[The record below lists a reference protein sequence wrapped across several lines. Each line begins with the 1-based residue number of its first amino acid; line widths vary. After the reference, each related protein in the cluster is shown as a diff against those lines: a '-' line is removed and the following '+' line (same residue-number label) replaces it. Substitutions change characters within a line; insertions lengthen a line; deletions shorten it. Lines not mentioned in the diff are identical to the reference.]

1 MTLSRSRLLLCGSA
15 AATLL
20 VLIATPQL
28 LGGHVSAAL
37 ATLRGADARWLTV
50 GVLGF
55 IGGFCCTVGAWRSAL
70 SATGGSI
77 CAKQAAA
84 RLGIGSLVNAFA
96 PAKLG
101 DAVKI
106 ALCARA
112 VDGPDRLWTT
122 GGVYAALAAARSLCL
137 AGLLVVASLTGALP
151 LWPVFALCAVVAV
164 IACAAALSGRVRNH
178 PRIAHLLGALVAL
191 ERSPR
196 AIAQVLGWTAAM
208 VLTRVAATV
217 AIAAALELPHP
228 FLAALLILP
237 ALDVASAFPVTP
249 GGMGVGSGAVAV
261 ALAGRGIG
269 ATQALGV
276 GIAIQ
281 ALETVVAIGAG
292 SAGALY
298 LAGPGTAARRWS
310 ARVAVVGAAAAAA
323 ALLSAA
329 ILDAF

>member
-1 MTLSRSRLLLCGSA
+1 MTLSRSRILLCGTA

-20 VLIATPQL
+20 VVVATPQL
-28 LGGHVSAAL
+28 FGGHVSAAL
-37 ATLRGADARWLTV
+37 ATLRGADSRWLTV
-50 GVLGF
+50 GALGF
-55 IGGFCCTVGAWRSAL
+55 IGGFCCTVGAWRAAL
-70 SATGGSI
+70 SAAGGTI

-112 VDGPDRLWTT
+112 VEGPDRLWTT
-122 GGVYAALAAARSLCL
+122 GGVYAALAAARCLCL
-137 AGLLVVASLTGALP
+137 AALLVVASLTGALP
-151 LWPVFALCAVVAV
+151 VWPIFVLCAVVAL
-164 IACAAALSGRVRNH
+164 IGCAAALSGRLRNH
-178 PRIAHLLGALVAL
+178 PRIAHLVGALAAL

-196 AIAQVLGWTAAM
+196 AVAQVLGWTAAM
-208 VLTRVAATV
+208 VLTRVSATV
-217 AIAAALELPHP
+217 AIAAALQLPHP

-237 ALDVASAFPVTP
+237 ALDVAAAFPVTP

-281 ALETVVAIGAG
+281 ALETAVAIGAG

-310 ARVAVVGAAAAAA
+310 TRVAFVGATAAAA
-323 ALLSAA
+323 ALLGAA

>member
-1 MTLSRSRLLLCGSA
+1 MTLSRSRIALCGGA

-20 VLIATPQL
+20 VLVVTPQL
-28 LGGHVSAAL
+28 LGGRVSGAL
-37 ATLRGADARWLTV
+37 VALRGADPGWLTLGAV
-50 GVLGF
+50 GF

-70 SATGGSI
+70 SAAGGSI
-77 CAKQAAA
+77 CAKQASA

-112 VDGPDRLWTT
+112 VEGPDRLWTT

-137 AGLLVVASLTGALP
+137 AALLVVASATGALP
-151 LWPVFALCAVVAV
+151 LWPVFVLCSLVAV
-164 IACAAALSGRVRNH
+164 IGCAAAFSGRLRNH
-178 PRIAHLLGALVAL
+178 PRIAHLLGALAAL

-196 AIAQVLGWTAAM
+196 AVASLLGWTAAM
-208 VLTRVAATV
+208 VLMRLSATV
-217 AIAAALELPHP
+217 AVAAAIQLPHP

-237 ALDVASAFPVTP
+237 ALDVAAAFPVTP

-269 ATQALGV
+269 ASQALGV

-281 ALETVVAIGAG
+281 ALETAVAIGAG

-310 ARVAVVGAAAAAA
+310 MRVAFVGAAASAA
-323 ALLSAA
+323 ALLGVAV
-329 ILDAF
+329 LDVL

>member
-1 MTLSRSRLLLCGSA
+1 MTLSRSRFVLCGFA
-15 AATLL
+15 AATLF
-20 VLIATPQL
+20 VLFATPQL
-28 LGGHVSAAL
+28 LGGHLADAL
-37 ATLRGADARWLTV
+37 GTLRAADPWWLALGA
-50 GVLGF
+50 LGF
-55 IGGFCCTVGAWRSAL
+55 IAGFCCTVGAWRSAL
-70 SATGGSI
+70 EAAGGSI

-84 RLGIGSLVNAFA
+84 RLGIGSLVNAVA

-137 AGLLVVASLTGALP
+137 AGLLVVASVTGAIP
-151 LWPVFALCAVVAV
+151 VWPVFLLCSVVAV
-164 IACAAALSGRVRNH
+164 IACAAAFSGRLRNH
-178 PRIAHLLGALVAL
+178 PRIAHLVGALAAL

-196 AIAQVLGWTAAM
+196 AVAQVLGWTAAM
-208 VLTRVAATV
+208 VVTRLAATV

-237 ALDVASAFPVTP
+237 ALDLAAAFPVTP
-249 GGMGVGSGAVAV
+249 GAMGIGSGAVAV

-269 ATQALGV
+269 AAQALGV

-281 ALETVVAIGAG
+281 ALETLVAIGAG

-310 ARVAVVGAAAAAA
+310 ARVAFVGAAAAAA
-323 ALLSAA
+323 ALLGAA
-329 ILDAF
+329 LIDAI

>member
-1 MTLSRSRLLLCGSA
+1 MTLSRSRIVLCGSA
-15 AATLL
+15 ALTLL
-20 VLIATPQL
+20 ILVATPQL
-28 LGGHVSAAL
+28 LGGRVSEAL
-37 ATLRGADARWLTV
+37 ATLRGADPGWLTL
-50 GVLGF
+50 GALGF
-55 IGGFCCTVGAWRSAL
+55 VGGFCCTVAAWRSAL
-70 SATGGSI
+70 SAAGGSI

-84 RLGIGSLVNAFA
+84 RLGIGSLVNAVA

-112 VDGPDRLWTT
+112 VEGPDRLWTT

-137 AGLLVVASLTGALP
+137 AGLLVVASLTGAIP
-151 LWPVFALCAVVAV
+151 LWPVFALCSLVAV
-164 IACAAALSGRVRNH
+164 IGCGAALSGRLRNH
-178 PRIAHLLGALVAL
+178 PRIAHLLGALAAL

-196 AIAQVLGWTAAM
+196 AVATVLGWTAAM
-208 VLTRVAATV
+208 VLTRVSATI
-217 AIAAALELPHP
+217 AIAAALQLPHP
-228 FLAALLILP
+228 LLAALLILP
-237 ALDVASAFPVTP
+237 ALDVAAAFPVTP
-249 GGMGVGSGAVAV
+249 GGMGIGSGAVAV

-269 ATQALGV
+269 AAQALGV

-281 ALETVVAIGAG
+281 ALETAVALGAG

-323 ALLSAA
+323 ALLSVA

>member
-1 MTLSRSRLLLCGSA
+1 MTLSRSRILLCGSA

-20 VLIATPQL
+20 VLVATPQL

-37 ATLRGADARWLTV
+37 ETLRGADSRWLTV
-50 GVLGF
+50 GALGF
-55 IGGFCCTVGAWRSAL
+55 IGGFCCTVGAWRAAL
-70 SATGGSI
+70 SAAGGTI

-84 RLGIGSLVNAFA
+84 RLGVGSLVNAFA

-122 GGVYAALAAARSLCL
+122 GGVYAALAAARCLCL
-137 AGLLVVASLTGALP
+137 AALLVVASLTGAMP
-151 LWPVFALCAVVAV
+151 VWPIFVLCAVVAL
-164 IACAAALSGRVRNH
+164 IGYAAALSGRLRNH
-178 PRIAHLLGALVAL
+178 PRIAHLVGALAAL

-196 AIAQVLGWTAAM
+196 AVAQVLGWTAAM
-208 VLTRVAATV
+208 VLTRISATV
-217 AIAAALELPHP
+217 AIAAALQLPHP

-237 ALDVASAFPVTP
+237 ALDIAAAFPVTP
-249 GGMGVGSGAVAV
+249 GGMGIGSGAVAV

-276 GIAIQ
+276 GITIQ
-281 ALETVVAIGAG
+281 ALETAVAIAAG

-310 ARVAVVGAAAAAA
+310 TRVAFVGATAAAA
-323 ALLSAA
+323 ALLGAA